1 MQSVLLGFALQLYG
15 RPQDSLLHALVDEAF
30 ENHADF
36 FILPTSHDLSR
47 LGMDASSMRA
57 PHV

>member
-30 ENHADF
+30 KTMQI
-36 FILPTSHDLSR
+36 FILPTSHDSSR